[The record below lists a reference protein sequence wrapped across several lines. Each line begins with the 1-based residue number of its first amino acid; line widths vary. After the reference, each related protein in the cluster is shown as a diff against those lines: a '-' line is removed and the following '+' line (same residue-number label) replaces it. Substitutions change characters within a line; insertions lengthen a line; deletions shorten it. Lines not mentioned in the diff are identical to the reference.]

1 MAGQQSTAGT
11 AQAVHPTLKQRGDN
25 ATRDLRQAAHLPTN
39 PQDSNVLL
47 TALAEAAT
55 REARRNPQ
63 FASDIQRTYAQ
74 ILAMRGR
81 AGQGKSKGAQPQL
94 PPLVALHPDPTYP
107 IDTFGPIDIPYLIR
121 VYERQQLGRA
131 LYEYGLDKLKQASA
145 PIEAAHPGTKPKNK
159 SSKQSVIDYIV
170 KHS

>member
-94 PPLVALHPDPTYP
+94 PPLVALHPIPPIPLIPLDLSTYH
-107 IDTFGPIDIPYLIR
+107 ISSVSTSGNN
-121 VYERQQLGRA
+121 LGVHSTSTA
-131 LYEYGLDKLKQASA
+131 L
-145 PIEAAHPGTKPKNK
+145 TN
-159 SSKQSVIDYIV
+159 SSKHLPRLRQPILAPSPRINRVSNRSLIT
-170 KHS
+170 S